1 MITFTE
7 GKRKKQQ
14 NRGNEFK
21 ELKNIRETRGKVPQE
36 TAQRQNTDF
45 WKAESFSKAYY

>member
-1 MITFTE
+1 MTTFTE
-7 GKRKKQQ
+7 GKQKKQQ

-21 ELKNIRETRGKVPQE
+21 ELKNIGETRGKVPQE

-45 WKAESFSKAYY
+45 WKAESFSKA